1 MGDKFLSTLIFIDKK
16 SNMFIKYFKTADRCL
31 LFIEQWSLCA
41 AVSIALL
48 TAMAN
53 VILRKVTNDYS
64 LYWSDEV
71 VRKVIY
77 FSTYIGSVAA
87 IRNRSLIRID
97 ALPQMLP
104 VLKKPLALFSHMAVL
119 VFSGL
124 MIWLGTKMSI
134 MMFEDEYAL
143 TATLRLPEWILY
155 AVLPI
160 MGIMMFIRTLIV
172 MREDWRGI
180 HDITGDE

>member
-1 MGDKFLSTLIFIDKK
+1 MLKK
-16 SNMFIKYFKTADRCL
+16 SFKALDRLL
-31 LFIEQWSLCA
+31 LFIEEWSLFT
-41 AVSIALL
+41 AVSVALL

-53 VILRKVTNDYS
+53 VILRKATSDYN

-97 ALPQMLP
+97 ALPQLFP
-104 VLKKPLALFSHMAVL
+104 VLKKPLTLLSHCAVL
-119 VFSGL
+119 FFAAL
-124 MIWLGTKMSI
+124 MIWLGTNMAL
-134 MMFEDEYAL
+134 MMYEDEYAL

-160 MGIMMFIRTLIV
+160 MGVMMFIRTLIV
-172 MREDWRGI
+172 MREDWLGV
-180 HDITGDE
+180 HDITESK